1 MIDLPPNEDKRAE
14 DSPVLRSRWT
24 GKPRR
29 DMSLVQLLPNM
40 LTVAAICAG
49 LASIRFSAAEAFS
62 ADSDPASL
70 LSCWWTSSEGFAALV

>member
-14 DSPVLRSRWT
+14 DTPVLRSRWT

-49 LASIRFSAAEAFS
+49 LGAGR
-62 ADSDPASL
+62 D
-70 LSCWWTSSEGFAALV
+70 